1 MHPTDTALRDLSALC
16 IEEFLR
22 WSIKQTSEKQ
32 LAKSPINIKSL
43 LKRLYSLA
51 THPSANKRL
60 GAALAFN
67 NIYRVFRWVFFFYHT
82 HSQKRA
88 TCSKS
93 AAGLLPS
100 SRQADT
106 RMRSHRLLRL
116 DDRDL
121 TIYRTTTRR
130 QRLKTKS
137 KLKRN
142 E

>member
-22 WSIKQTSEKQ
+22 WSIKQTSEKH

-67 NIYRVFRWVFFFYHT
+67 NIYRVFRWVQVQRVF
-82 HSQKRA
+82 
-88 TCSKS
+88 
-93 AAGLLPS
+93 
-100 SRQADT
+100 
-106 RMRSHRLLRL
+106 
-116 DDRDL
+116 
-121 TIYRTTTRR
+121 RR
-130 QRLKTKS
+130 
-137 KLKRN
+137 RN
-142 E
+142 IHNYGT